1 MNKKD
6 LVEMLSADGN
16 MSKANAGRT
25 IDSIFGAIS
34 DALSKGDKVMFPG
47 FGTLEVRE
55 RAAKQGRNPQT
66 GETIQ
71 VPARKAVAF
80 KAGKT
85 LKDAVNS

>member
-1 MNKKD
+1 MNKKE
-6 LVEMLSADGN
+6 LVEKLVAEGN
-16 MSKANAGRT
+16 MTKADAGRA

-34 DALSKGDKVMFPG
+34 GALSQGDKVALPG

-66 GETIQ
+66 GEIIQ

-85 LKDAVNS
+85 LKDAVNG

>member
-6 LVEMLSADGN
+6 LVEKLAADGN
-16 MSKANAGRT
+16 MSKSEAGRA

-34 DALSKGDKVMFPG
+34 EALAQGDKVMFPG
-47 FGTLEVRE
+47 FGTLEVRD
-55 RAAKQGRNPQT
+55 RAAKEGRNPQT

-85 LKDAVNS
+85 LKDAVNR